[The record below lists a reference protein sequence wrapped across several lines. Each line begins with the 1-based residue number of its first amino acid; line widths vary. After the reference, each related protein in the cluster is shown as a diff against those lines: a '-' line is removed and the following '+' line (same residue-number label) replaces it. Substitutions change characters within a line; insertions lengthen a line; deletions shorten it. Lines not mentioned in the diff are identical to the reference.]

1 MRPLMNWRSKAWELA
16 QQRSRRTE
24 PFTSTRYGQFSFD
37 LKEMEPYLTEQS
49 FQTLKSAIEEG
60 SRIDRNLADQV
71 ANAMKNWAQKIGA
84 THWSHWFQPLSGIA
98 AEKQESF
105 FNLSAGE
112 SIAQFNGSALT
123 QQEPDASTFPTGG
136 LRSTFEARG
145 ITAWDPTSPAF
156 ILDRHGA
163 KTLYIPT
170 IFVSYQGQS
179 LDFKAPFLKSA
190 QFIGDHAHQ
199 VAAYFDRFATK
210 AFCQLGCEQEFYLID
225 EAFFYARADIRFVG
239 RCLFGNSSKVLD
251 TKFNYFGAI
260 PERVHGFLVELEAE
274 CHRVGV
280 PLRIRHNEEGPS
292 QFEVVPAHEEGNVAI
307 DHNILLM
314 ELMHRVAAQHHL
326 KVLLSE
332 KPFQKFTGSGKH
344 CNWSLHTDT
353 GKNLLA
359 PADTPRKNL
368 SFLTFFVNCLKA
380 FRDHAP
386 LIRAS
391 VASLSNDLR
400 LGRDGAPPFSIS
412 VFIGKRLREVLDDI
426 EQRGTDWIMD
436 EDLKAALKLDIHQK
450 IPELLVENTDLNR
463 ISPIAFTGNKFEFRQ
478 LGASQHP
485 ASLITIINTIV
496 GDQLR
501 QFREQVDL
509 LIKKEKLKKDTA
521 ILRELQQLIPLV
533 KPILYEGDNYSD
545 AWKQSM
551 ETHGLLLA
559 ENTPEALKAF
569 VSTAALDLFESSKVF
584 DRSELDARIDYQME
598 RYSDGLQRSVALL
611 KELAQAQIVPAAW
624 KHLKNLSDQ
633 MAAYQAAGLSD
644 TNHDP
649 KHFQED
655 CTQLQELIEKMSES
669 LAADPL
675 GKVQEHI
682 NRVAEQIARL
692 EAQIPDDLWPL
703 PKLQEILW
711 MP

>member
-1 MRPLMNWRSKAWELA
+1 MNWRSTAWDAA
-16 QQRSRRTE
+16 QQR
-24 PFTSTRYGQFSFD
+24 TRQVNSVNRATYGEYVFD
-37 LKEMEPYLTEQS
+37 LEAMKVHLPETAFLV
-49 FQTLKSAIEEG
+49 LKQAIEEG
-60 SRIDRNLADQV
+60 ERIHSDLADQV
-71 ANAMKNWAQKIGA
+71 ANAMKNWAVQIGA
-84 THWSHWFQPLSGIA
+84 THWSHWFQPLSGVA

-105 FNLSAGE
+105 FNLKQSQA
-112 SIAQFNGSALT
+112 ITQFNGSALT

-156 ILDRHGA
+156 ILERQGA

-210 AFCQLGCEQEFYLID
+210 AYCQLGCEQEFYLID
-225 EAFFYARADIRFVG
+225 EAFFYARADIRFLG
-239 RCLFGNSSKVLD
+239 RCLFGNSSRVLN

-260 PERVHGFLVELEAE
+260 PERVNHFLIELESE
-274 CHRVGV
+274 CHKVGV
-280 PLRIRHNEEGPS
+280 PLRMRHNEEGPS

-307 DHNILLM
+307 DHNVLLM
-314 ELMHRVAAQHHL
+314 DLMHRVASRHHL

-332 KPFQKFTGSGKH
+332 KPFQHFTGSGKH

-368 SFLTFFVNCLKA
+368 SFLTFFINCLKA

-391 VASLSNDLR
+391 VASLGNDLR
-400 LGRDGAPPFSIS
+400 LGRDGAPPFSVS
-412 VFIGKRLREVLDDI
+412 VYIGKRLRAVLDDI
-426 EQRGTDWIMD
+426 EQRGTDWISD
-436 EDLKAALKLDIHQK
+436 EDLKTALKLDIHQK

-485 ASLITIINTIV
+485 ASLITIVNTIV

-501 QFREQVDL
+501 KFHEKVDQ
-509 LIKKEKLKKDTA
+509 LIKKAKLKKDTA
-521 ILRELQQLIPLV
+521 ILQELQQMIPLV

-545 AWKQSM
+545 AWKENM
-551 ETHGLLLA
+551 KKHGLLLA
-559 ENTPEALKAF
+559 ENTPDALKAY
-569 VSTAALDLFESSKVF
+569 TTPAARALFETSKVF
-584 DRSELDARIDYQME
+584 NQSEINARLEHQME
-598 RYSDGLQRSVALL
+598 QYEDGAQRMKYLF
-611 KELAQAQIVPAAW
+611 KELVASHVLPAAW
-624 KHLKNLSDQ
+624 KHLSNLSAQ
-633 MAAYQAAGLSD
+633 STAYRAAGLSEEL
-644 TNHDP
+644 HDLSNV
-649 KHFQED
+649 KNLCLDLKASIQNLE
-655 CTQLQELIEKMSES
+655 
-669 LAADPL
+669 AAFTTPSDME
-675 GKVQEHI
+675 VI
-682 NRVAEQIARL
+682 STQIAAL
-692 EAQIPDDLWPL
+692 EAQIPDESWPL